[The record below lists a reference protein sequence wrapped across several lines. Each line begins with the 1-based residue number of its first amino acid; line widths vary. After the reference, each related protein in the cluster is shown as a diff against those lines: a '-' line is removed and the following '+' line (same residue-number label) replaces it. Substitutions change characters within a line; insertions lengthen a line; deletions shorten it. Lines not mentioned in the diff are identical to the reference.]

1 VRIASSALLASN
13 LFPFNKPLANSA
25 LEAMRTQG
33 FSEEDSML
41 RLIQLRNGNIRKI
54 GVVDEPRIELLSEFA
69 SIYDLARTAI
79 NSGVKLSALIK
90 QYNTD
95 ESLDYDEVY
104 DGQSEWRILPAADHP
119 EEPARCLVTGTG
131 LTHMASAKNRD
142 AMHAKNPDQVE
153 TLTDSMKMFRWGV
166 EGGRPEPGKI
176 GVAPEWFYKGC
187 GDVLR
192 AHGEPLVTPRY
203 AEDGGE
209 EPEVAGVYLIGDDA
223 RPYRIGFTIGN
234 EFSDHKF
241 EKRNYLYLAGS
252 KLRNCAI
259 GPELIVNHDF
269 QSVPGEVVIE
279 RDGRRLWSQE
289 IKTGEAEMCHSL
301 SNIEHHHFKFELHRR
316 PGDLHIHFFG
326 ADAFSFGA
334 GVQLSDGDMT
344 TVSFEGFGR
353 PLRNTV
359 KIDSAA
365 DEVVKITRLD

>member
-1 VRIASSALLASN
+1 
-13 LFPFNKPLANSA
+13 
-25 LEAMRTQG
+25 
-33 FSEEDSML
+33 ML

-54 GVVDEPRIELLSEFA
+54 GVVDEPRIRLLSEFA
-69 SIYDLARTAI
+69 SIYELAREAI
-79 NSGVKLSALIK
+79 SSNVKLSAMAK
-90 QYNTD
+90 QHDTD
-95 ESLDYDEVY
+95 ESLDYDEIY
-104 DGQSEWRILPAADHP
+104 GGQSEWRILPAADYP
-119 EEPARCLVTGTG
+119 EEASRCLVTGTG

-142 AMHAKNPDQVE
+142 AMHAKNPDQIDPQPE
-153 TLTDSMKMFRWGV
+153 KLTDSMKMFRWGI

-192 AHGEPLVTPRY
+192 AHGEPLITPRY

-223 RPYRIGFTIGN
+223 RPYRIGFAIGN

-259 GPELIVNHDF
+259 GPELIVDHGF
-269 QSVPGEVVIE
+269 QSVPGEVAIE
-279 RDGRRLWSQE
+279 RDGRRVWSQE

-301 SNIEHHHFKFELHRR
+301 SNIEHHHFKFEWHRR
-316 PGDLHIHFFG
+316 PGDLHVHFFG

-334 GVQLSDGDMT
+334 GIQLSDGDIM

-353 PLRNTV
+353 SLRNPL
-359 KIDSAA
+359 KIDSVV
-365 DEVVKITRLD
+365 DEIVAVTHLD